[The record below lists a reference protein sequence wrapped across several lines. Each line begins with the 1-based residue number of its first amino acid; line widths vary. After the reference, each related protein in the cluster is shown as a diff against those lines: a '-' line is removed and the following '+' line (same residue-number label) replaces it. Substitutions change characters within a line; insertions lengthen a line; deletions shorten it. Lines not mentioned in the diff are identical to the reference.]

1 MTPVRIAITG
11 FGPFVGS
18 SGVAVELNP
27 SREIAR
33 ALANSPPAGVD
44 VVATE
49 LPVTFDGAP
58 RELAAWLA
66 ALEPAPVVLLG
77 LGVQSRGGVFR
88 LERRARGHLAGER
101 RDNAGAEAGAATA
114 HLDGERETRLD
125 FAGLE
130 AALRAGGAEDVVGSD
145 DAGGFVCERVYF
157 ELLRHGER
165 LGVPA
170 LFLHLPR
177 AEQVSI
183 EAQTRVVGALVAEL
197 ARRAAARAG

>member
-1 MTPVRIAITG
+1 MATVRIAITG

-18 SGVAVELNP
+18 SGTPIELNP

-33 ALANSPPAGVD
+33 ALASAPPAGVD
-44 VVATE
+44 VVSTE
-49 LPVTFDGAP
+49 LSVTFDGAP

-66 ALEPAPVVLLG
+66 SLEPAPRVLLG
-77 LGVQSRGGVFR
+77 LGVQSGGGVFR
-88 LERRARGHLAGER
+88 LERRARGRLVGDR
-101 RDNAGAEAGAATA
+101 RDNAGREAGAATA
-114 HLDGERETRLD
+114 DLEGERETELD
-125 FAGLE
+125 FVGLE
-130 AALRAGGAEDVVGSD
+130 VALRAGGAAGVVRSN

-183 EAQTRVVGALVAEL
+183 EAQTRVVAALVAEL
-197 ARRAAARAG
+197 ARRVASRAG